1 MLGFLV
7 IRHILSTQ
15 MRLGYAFGGAF
26 AEHYGKLLGGGESR
40 VPPDSVEFNSK
51 VTAPMYTCTEN
62 IGCTVTG
69 DGQ

>member
-15 MRLGYAFGGAF
+15 MRLGFAFGGAF
-26 AEHYGKLLGGGESR
+26 AEHHGKFRGKKSR
-40 VPPDSVEFNSK
+40 VPPDFVEFNAK
-51 VTAPMYTCTEN
+51 VTAPMYSCTEN

-69 DGQ
+69 DSQ